1 MNQDIS
7 DLLQRALKDDRAALA
22 RLLSIMENNS
32 VLAAEIELSLLP
44 SMGKSFVVGI
54 TGPPGAGKS
63 SLINALIPIAAKD
76 FDRTAVIAV
85 DPSSTFSQ
93 GALLGDRV
101 RMNSY
106 NHSEKLFVRSMG
118 SRGNLGGLARSTV
131 SAVSLFDS
139 CNWPL
144 IIIETLGIGQIELEI
159 AEVADITVVVLNPG
173 WGDTFQANKAG
184 ITESGDIYVI
194 NKSDRP
200 GVHKTR
206 IELEESLALIPHRS
220 RVPQIVETIANTDTG
235 IVGLWHTIAESLDSK
250 NTDLKQIR
258 ELRQQQLFHRLVS
271 FKIEQALGVAT
282 KSSLWKNIVSQNIE
296 NPEDARDL
304 LDNLLLDISTRLR
317 NY

>member
-44 SMGKSFVVGI
+44 SMGNSFVVGI

-159 AEVADITVVVLNPG
+159 TEVADITIVVLNPG

-317 NY
+317 N

>member
-1 MNQDIS
+1 MNKDIS

-44 SMGKSFVVGI
+44 SMGNSFVVGI

-159 AEVADITVVVLNPG
+159 TEVADITIVVLNPG
-173 WGDTFQANKAG
+173 WGDTLGKTLLMTVWSFTHGFVGGFLIG
-184 ITESGDIYVI
+184 IFY
-194 NKSDRP
+194 
-200 GVHKTR
+200 
-206 IELEESLALIPHRS
+206 
-220 RVPQIVETIANTDTG
+220 
-235 IVGLWHTIAESLDSK
+235 
-250 NTDLKQIR
+250 
-258 ELRQQQLFHRLVS
+258 
-271 FKIEQALGVAT
+271 
-282 KSSLWKNIVSQNIE
+282 NIFAKRFN
-296 NPEDARDL
+296 
-304 LDNLLLDISTRLR
+304 
-317 NY
+317 